1 MSTPS
6 ETTDYS
12 KHTDEE
18 LRDGIAKS
26 EQNMSR
32 IAQEGSDDQ
41 LAAAKEQHEAME
53 AELRNRQSQS

>member
-1 MSTPS
+1 MSDAS

-26 EQNMSR
+26 EENMRR
-32 IAQEGSDDQ
+32 IESEGSDDQ
-41 LAAAKEQHEAME
+41 LAAARDQHEAME
-53 AELRNRQSQS
+53 AELNRRQS

>member
-1 MSTPS
+1 MTDAS

-26 EQNMSR
+26 EQNLQR
-32 IAQEGSDDQ
+32 IEREGSEEQ
-41 LAAAKEQHEAME
+41 LAAARDQHEAME
-53 AELRNRQSQS
+53 AELSRRQS

>member
-1 MSTPS
+1 MSTPG

-26 EQNMSR
+26 EQNLAR
-32 IAQEGSDDQ
+32 IEKEGSEDQ
-41 LAAAKEQHEAME
+41 LAAARQQREAMQ
-53 AELRNRQSQS
+53 AELKQRES

>member
-1 MSTPS
+1 MTDAS

-26 EQNMSR
+26 EQNMQR
-32 IAQEGSDDQ
+32 IEREGSEEQ
-41 LAAAKEQHEAME
+41 LEAARDQHEAME
-53 AELRNRQSQS
+53 AELARRQS